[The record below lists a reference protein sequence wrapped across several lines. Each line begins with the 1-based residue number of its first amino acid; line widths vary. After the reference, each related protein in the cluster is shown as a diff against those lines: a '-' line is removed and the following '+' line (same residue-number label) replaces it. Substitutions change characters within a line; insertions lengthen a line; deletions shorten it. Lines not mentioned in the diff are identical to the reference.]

1 MASEEPRLKR
11 RRLEEG
17 EAGEQI
23 SPLLS
28 LDMSRI
34 NGLVQKVVS
43 EAIEP
48 ATNKLLPSRLKGEV
62 KIASCDLGK
71 VTPNLSSATVRRRD
85 DQTVVLDLG
94 IDASLEVQ
102 VSVEA
107 FRISLGIDRAT
118 FRGSL
123 SLAFRDDLAG
133 MEFYFVNPPEIDYHL
148 TGLARCVQCPGLRSI
163 IHSALMEVICSKL
176 VIPARQVADFK
187 SEDEIDMVDLSSPD
201 PLGALQLTLHSGK
214 GLVAADISYFGFG
227 PGTSDPY
234 VTIRLGQATWRS
246 PTVNR
251 NLDPVWT
258 EGNSTS
264 FLVYE
269 MAQLVQCLVYD
280 EDRFKQ
286 DDFIG
291 SGAVSVEDMLRG
303 PASANVNIP
312 LVLKGESAG
321 SITMSATWFA
331 PRALEAAAASS
342 SNGTPM
348 AHHFRDGKDRFV
360 TGVGG
365 LPPQTKL
372 PLIVKL
378 EIDKELSTSSAA
390 SRTSCRS
397 LDAAKEIEEICR
409 RLARRSLSMG
419 VIADTLE
426 LEASA
431 VGIILAG
438 ESGDESARLASRKA
452 ARALPGVADFD
463 QVLKLLV
470 PWRRCGERASLV
482 LQDKVGVEI
491 GRFTTDTLDR
501 LTTSSDHDE
510 TFHLASGLLLHARF
524 RMLWLKKK

>member
-48 ATNKLLPSRLKGEV
+48 AINKLLPSRLKGGV

-133 MEFYFVNPPEIDYHL
+133 MEIYFVNPPEIDYHL

-187 SEDEIDMVDLSSPD
+187 S
-201 PLGALQLTLHSGK
+201 K
-214 GLVAADISYFGFG
+214 G
-227 PGTSDPY
+227 
-234 VTIRLGQATWRS
+234 
-246 PTVNR
+246 
-251 NLDPVWT
+251 
-258 EGNSTS
+258 
-264 FLVYE
+264 
-269 MAQLVQCLVYD
+269 
-280 EDRFKQ
+280 
-286 DDFIG
+286 IG
-291 SGAVSVEDMLRG
+291 SCSRLQR
-303 PASANVNIP
+303 
-312 LVLKGESAG
+312 
-321 SITMSATWFA
+321 
-331 PRALEAAAASS
+331 
-342 SNGTPM
+342 
-348 AHHFRDGKDRFV
+348 
-360 TGVGG
+360 
-365 LPPQTKL
+365 
-372 PLIVKL
+372 KL
-378 EIDKELSTSSAA
+378 EEH
-390 SRTSCRS
+390 SR
-397 LDAAKEIEEICR
+397 
-409 RLARRSLSMG
+409 G
-419 VIADTLE
+419 
-426 LEASA
+426 
-431 VGIILAG
+431 
-438 ESGDESARLASRKA
+438 
-452 ARALPGVADFD
+452 
-463 QVLKLLV
+463 
-470 PWRRCGERASLV
+470 
-482 LQDKVGVEI
+482 
-491 GRFTTDTLDR
+491 
-501 LTTSSDHDE
+501 
-510 TFHLASGLLLHARF
+510 
-524 RMLWLKKK
+524 